1 MEQQDEID
9 LSKLR
14 SNFFENNVS
23 KEDIQILLGILNGEI
38 LHDNTEKL
46 QELNQYIKDNY
57 SNLRQQYL
65 TILNDSE
72 TIQKLDEKY
81 LGQSTAVEILHL
93 LKNEYVHNNCNE
105 ISKLKIKYFIN

>member
-9 LSKLR
+9 LSNF
-14 SNFFENNVS
+14 SSIFFEKNVS
-23 KEDIQILLGILNGEI
+23 KEDIQILLRILNGEI
-38 LHDNTEKL
+38 PHDNSEKF
-46 QELNQYIKDNY
+46 QELNQYIKNNY
-57 SNLRQQYL
+57 SNLRQKYL

-93 LKNEYVHNNCNE
+93 
-105 ISKLKIKYFIN
+105 